1 MLILHEAAGF
11 GENGRQDMKRMIAAF
26 ALASALGASAAWAQ
40 SDMSMDEAL
49 SMLEIAAQRE
59 LTAIGVT
66 DVDPMA
72 LSLSQL
78 AQIRSIMGSS
88 EYNEN
93 EKAGQIRRIVGAN

>member
-1 MLILHEAAGF
+1 MTRFLTAFTLAA
-11 GENGRQDMKRMIAAF
+11 
-26 ALASALGASAAWAQ
+26 ALAAPALAQ
-40 SDMSMDEAL
+40 ETSMGEAL

-66 DVDPMA
+66 DVDPMS

-93 EKAGQIRRIVGAN
+93 EKSNQIKQIVGAN